1 MTFNLDFFL
10 KEHNETPPMLLEQIS
25 IAVSHTNALL
35 LLLLLNLTPFCLNNG
50 GGGGGGGRGS
60 SGGRMRA
67 PGEEFHGFDSRCGRP
82 LPTGWVGVSIM

>member
-10 KEHNETPPMLLEQIS
+10 KEHNETPLMLLEKIS

-50 GGGGGGGRGS
+50 GAR
-60 SGGRMRA
+60 
-67 PGEEFHGFDSRCGRP
+67 
-82 LPTGWVGVSIM
+82 